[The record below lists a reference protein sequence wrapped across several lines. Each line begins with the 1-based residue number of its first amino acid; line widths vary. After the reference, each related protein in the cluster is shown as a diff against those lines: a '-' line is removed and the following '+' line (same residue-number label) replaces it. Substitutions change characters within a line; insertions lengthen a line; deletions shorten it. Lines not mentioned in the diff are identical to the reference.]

1 MARSWIS
8 NSKTEGPTPLIN
20 KENAAVTIQRMNID
34 KASAPSGIVSEM

>member
-20 KENAAVTIQRMNID
+20 KENAAAAIQRMNNG
-34 KASAPSGIVSEM
+34 KASAPSDIVSEM